1 MLCCASAN
9 RGRCR
14 RAWCAARTE
23 CAIRQHPESRCAEK
37 ESTASKLTWMT
48 LGGCAKTKPPS
59 AAAAT
64 EFAWRFYGVTHYAEA
79 ERRGLKTTHRHLA
92 AHRLNRGADAAVTIT
107 ASNGNRGLPV
117 VLWKCSPAFAG
128 HFLGLPHEG
137 CVPHRRSILSQLFQD
152 DSPRYLHGGFIPPCS
167 RQFTPFGSP
176 LCSKSEFWSGC
187 QSGNRS
193 LASTLLQNIGS
204 LAA

>member
-1 MLCCASAN
+1 MGCEN
-9 RGRCR
+9 GMRNQT
-14 RAWCAARTE
+14 AAGIPAVQRKDLQP
-23 CAIRQHPESRCAEK
+23 A
-37 ESTASKLTWMT
+37 KLTWRT

-64 EFAWRFYGVTHYAEA
+64 ESACRFYGVTHYAEA

-137 CVPHRRSILSQLFQD
+137 CSTQAFKPQSATPRRLASLPPRRLH
-152 DSPRYLHGGFIPPCS
+152 SPCYRHS
-167 RQFTPFGSP
+167 TPFGSP

-187 QSGNRS
+187 QSGNLS